1 MHRHAWRYTL
11 HIVKTVWPKMG
22 QEVKNH
28 LRRAL
33 SLMLKPLIR
42 LLIAQGVTHA
52 EFSETAKEVYVEI
65 ALRHFEKEGKINKS
79 RVAILTGLTRKEVKN
94 VVDRALTTSISEKT
108 RSRPARVLT
117 GWYSDPAYQGP
128 YGIPLELPYE
138 ASDEAVPSF
147 VSLVRNYSGDMAP
160 RQMLN
165 QLLESESVVEVDG
178 RYKAVSR
185 IFMHTKLSASALDRL
200 GKVGYR
206 FYSTAAKNTDADK
219 EAGEKTLFDRMV
231 FADDGCT
238 DEVIELFA
246 DYLRVRGQVFLEDL
260 DVWFSSRKDLNKPD
274 KPRKETG
281 VYMLHYVEDQGD
293 LGSLQAL
300 LQERGIRNE
309 E

>member
-1 MHRHAWRYTL
+1 
-11 HIVKTVWPKMG
+11 MG

-28 LRRAL
+28 LRHAL
-33 SLMLKPLIR
+33 SLMLKPLVR

-52 EFSETAKEVYVEI
+52 EFSETAKEVYVET

-94 VVDRALTTSISEKT
+94 VVDRALTTSANDKT
-108 RSRPARVLT
+108 HSRPARVLT

-138 ASDEAVPSF
+138 TSGDGEPSF
-147 VSLVRNYSGDMAP
+147 VALVKNYSGDMAP

-165 QLLESESVVEVDG
+165 QLLEAGSVVEVDG
-178 RYKAVSR
+178 RYKTVSR
-185 IFMHTKLSASALDRL
+185 IFMHTKLSSSALNRL

-206 FYSTAAKNTDADK
+206 FFSTAAKNTDADK
-219 EAGEKTLFDRMV
+219 DAGEKTLFDRMV

-246 DYLRVRGQVFLEDL
+246 EYLRSRGQSFLEDL
-260 DVWFSSRKDLNKPD
+260 DVWFSSRKDLNKPGQ
-274 KPRKETG
+274 PRKETG
-281 VYMLHYVEDQGD
+281 VYMLHYVEEQDD
-293 LGSLQAL
+293 LGSLQIL
-300 LQERGIRNE
+300 LQERGISKVN
-309 E
+309 